1 MKPQLPERLLK
12 IRSWI
17 ASCIQSEMQF
27 SSDPATQ
34 QFCLSRLH
42 LWCSTDLPEQKIERE
57 LAGKSWRPPGRL
69 LLVISEK
76 YPLGTL
82 EGFLAAYLI
91 GSRMRIKARHSRPW
105 LESLRQ
111 ALDLSDDEC
120 QISDWQSHQQSD
132 EQLLQGVDTVL
143 LAGGEALIHHYRK
156 ITPAHIRL
164 IELGPKISGM
174 AILGHQLPPMEKILT
189 DVCLFL
195 QQVCSSPRFILL
207 DSELAA
213 EQLYQQL
220 QHVLDR
226 LPRLAEDE
234 RIAQLAKARELTMYQ
249 KLTSDWGKIDY
260 SESSG
265 WGVTLSRHFS
275 PELWLPKGFQLIVS
289 PVDISLSDAQSRWP
303 GRLQTL
309 GYWGDISDLQ
319 HGGFTRYCPIG
330 RMHDRSL
337 LAPHDGFFILQS
349 LVYFIDKDDYS

>member
-1 MKPQLPERLLK
+1 MKQPLTERLVK
-12 IRSWI
+12 VRAWI
-17 ASCIQSEMQF
+17 ASCIGSGMQF

-57 LAGKSWRPPGRL
+57 LGERNWRPPERL

-76 YPLGTL
+76 DPLGTL
-82 EGFLAAYLI
+82 EGFLATYLI
-91 GSRMRIKARHSRPW
+91 GSSMRIKARNSRVW

-111 ALDLSDDEC
+111 ALGLSSDEC

-132 EQLLQGVDTVL
+132 EQLLQGIDTVL

-174 AILGHQLPPMEKILT
+174 AILGHQLPPVDKILT

-207 DSELAA
+207 DDEQAA

-226 LPRLAEDE
+226 LPRLAEEE
-234 RIAQLAKARELTMYQ
+234 RITQLAKARELAMYQ
-249 KLTSDWGKIDY
+249 TLVPDWGKINY

-265 WGVTLSRHFS
+265 WGVTLSRHFT
-275 PELWLPKGFQLIVS
+275 PELWLSKGFQLILS
-289 PVDISLSDAQSRWP
+289 PVDISLSNVESRWP

-309 GYWGDISDLQ
+309 GYWGDISNFQ
-319 HGGFTRYCPIG
+319 YGGFTRYCSIG

-349 LVYFIDKDDYS
+349 LVSFIDKDDYP